1 MICPGLVICKRPTVA
16 FNHNDFCY
24 ATLLSHEEAKTKT
37 QDDCLKAAIHRAF
50 RNQLFMIA
58 WRRDTISLRRAGYLG
73 EGIHV
78 TPSTEEKHHTVSM
91 DPFSGCMQSRQALL
105 KHTGGW
111 CPGQL
116 KPNL

>member
-1 MICPGLVICKRPTVA
+1 
-16 FNHNDFCY
+16 
-24 ATLLSHEEAKTKT
+24 
-37 QDDCLKAAIHRAF
+37 
-50 RNQLFMIA
+50 
-58 WRRDTISLRRAGYLG
+58 
-73 EGIHV
+73 
-78 TPSTEEKHHTVSM
+78 M